1 MIYSHPKRIFR
12 VAFLQEIEVY
22 MRFFHLSDLHIGKQ
36 LHAYDLTE
44 TQVDVMTQV
53 IEAAKTYRPDAILIA
68 GDIYDKAAPSG
79 EAFRLFDSFL
89 RQLSDLEPKIPVMI
103 ISGNHDNNLRLSYAG
118 AFLEKEQIYV
128 SANLPQREEEHLSK
142 IVLSD
147 PWGNVNFYLL
157 PFTKPADARNF
168 LRESEGE
175 YPSEE
180 AEDKNIAQKDEM
192 TEQTESEGTEKENPV
207 RTYEEA
213 VKFFLDREHINTEER
228 NVLLA
233 HQFFVAGAEEPERR
247 DSEIRYLSI
256 GGLDSVSTEVVEDFD
271 YVALGHIHKAQ
282 KVGSEK
288 IRYSGTPMKYSVSEA
303 SDEKCITMVTLE
315 EKGKLQVE
323 KIPLVLHPDVLCLKG
338 TLEELIARGKD
349 HPCDDYVSIILT
361 NEESLVRPK
370 DRLAEFYSRILEVQI
385 ENSRTLHFLQRD
397 SEEQE
402 DENMLTLFQEFFREM
417 NQRPLNEEET
427 EIVEQVI
434 AKLSG
439 SQSYTV

>member
-1 MIYSHPKRIFR
+1 M
-12 VAFLQEIEVY
+12 
-22 MRFFHLSDLHIGKQ
+22 
-36 LHAYDLTE
+36 
-44 TQVDVMTQV
+44 
-53 IEAAKTYRPDAILIA
+53 
-68 GDIYDKAAPSG
+68 
-79 EAFRLFDSFL
+79 
-89 RQLSDLEPKIPVMI
+89 
-103 ISGNHDNNLRLSYAG
+103 
-118 AFLEKEQIYV
+118 
-128 SANLPQREEEHLSK
+128 
-142 IVLSD
+142 
-147 PWGNVNFYLL
+147 
-157 PFTKPADARNF
+157 
-168 LRESEGE
+168 
-175 YPSEE
+175 
-180 AEDKNIAQKDEM
+180 
-192 TEQTESEGTEKENPV
+192 
-207 RTYEEA
+207 
-213 VKFFLDREHINTEER
+213 
-228 NVLLA
+228 LLA

-385 ENSRTLHFLQRD
+385 ENSRTLHFLQQD

-402 DENMLTLFQEFFREM
+402 NENLLTLFQEFFREM

-427 EIVEQVI
+427 EIVGQVI

>member
-1 MIYSHPKRIFR
+1 MK
-12 VAFLQEIEVY
+12 
-22 MRFFHLSDLHIGKQ
+22 FFHISDLHIGKQ
-36 LHAYDLTE
+36 LHAYDLAE
-44 TQVDVMTQV
+44 TQMDVMAQV
-53 IEAAKTYRPDAILIA
+53 VEAAGTYQPDAILIA

-79 EAFRLFDSFL
+79 EAFRLFDGFL
-89 RQLSDLEPKIPVMI
+89 RRLSDLEPKIPVMI
-103 ISGNHDNNLRLSYAG
+103 IGGNHDNNLRLSYAG
-118 AFLEKEQIYV
+118 SFLQKEQIYV
-128 SANLPQREEEHLSK
+128 AASLPQKEEEHLSK
-142 IVLSD
+142 VVLQD
-147 PWGNVNFYLL
+147 QWGNVNFYLL

-168 LRESEGE
+168 LREVDRELN
-175 YPSEE
+175 PEE
-180 AEDKNIAQKDEM
+180 
-192 TEQTESEGTEKENPV
+192 TEEKIITKENEIREEQEPDDTEKGETV

-247 DSEIRYLSI
+247 DSEIRYISI
-256 GGLDSVSTEVVEDFD
+256 GGLDSVSTEVVEEFD

-282 KVGSEK
+282 KVGCEK

-315 EKGKLQVE
+315 EKGKLLVE

-338 TLEELIARGKD
+338 TLEELIARGKEN
-349 HPCDDYVSIILT
+349 PCHDYVSITLT

-385 ENSRTLHFLQRD
+385 ENSRTLQFMQRD

-402 DENMLTLFQEFFREM
+402 NENMLTLFQEFFREM
-417 NQRPLNEEET
+417 NQRSLNEEET

-434 AKLSG
+434 AKLSC
-439 SQSYTV
+439 TV